1 MEPAERRGRV
11 PVEVMGAW
19 GTAMPRQDLMGYI
32 RMDFT
37 VAAGSPSPPP
47 PRRREERKEAAFS
60 MAIACRPP
68 R

>member
-1 MEPAERRGRV
+1 MA
-11 PVEVMGAW
+11 VMGAW

-47 PRRREERKEAAFS
+47 PRREERKEAAFS
-60 MAIACRPP
+60 MAMACRPP